1 MASSLKLCEHKQNI
15 VFYGTPFGHVIFP
28 TWFPICGFLNTTAL
42 ESVLRNAQYLKHI
55 QKIPKKKLA
64 NLRTYTS
71 VFAYE

>member
-15 VFYGTPFGHVIFP
+15 VFYGMPFGHVIFP

-55 QKIPKKKLA
+55 
-64 NLRTYTS
+64 
-71 VFAYE
+71 